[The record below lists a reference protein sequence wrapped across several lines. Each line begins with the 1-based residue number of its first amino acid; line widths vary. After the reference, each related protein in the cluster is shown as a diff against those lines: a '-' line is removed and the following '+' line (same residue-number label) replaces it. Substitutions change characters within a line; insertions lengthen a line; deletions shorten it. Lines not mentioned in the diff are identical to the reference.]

1 MCHLRAEGAHS
12 LSELERN
19 PPEVLGL
26 ALSRRE
32 LLAVLE
38 SCRRHGLVARLG
50 PGAGALAAQDEWIAT
65 EEGRRAA
72 RPAVSW
78 FLSHVGQILV
88 ATFGGVA
95 SLFAFLHLDGEA
107 GFSTAILLAVGIASV
122 SWAVIRFRR
131 VSSGDRGGKVVA
143 EDWQRWG
150 RERWSLRA
158 VALKRFPWKWLLLYL
173 VAITIGVA
181 LSSTGLGGGAL
192 WIATIVGTA
201 FLIPVFSWA
210 DRWNDVKSLGA
221 KIGRDGLVAKIERQ
235 MTSAAVRPPA
245 GAVD

>member
-1 MCHLRAEGAHS
+1 MLPPGEHWRPRTWTHFRYVLLSHLRAEGAHS

-50 PGAGALAAQDEWIAT
+50 PGAGALTAQDEWIAT
-65 EEGRRAA
+65 EEGHRAA

-78 FLSHVGQILV
+78 FLSHVGQILL
-88 ATFGGVA
+88 ATFGGAVSLVA
-95 SLFAFLHLDGEA
+95 LLRLSGEA
-107 GFSTAILLAVGIASV
+107 GAAAILFAVGLGIV

-131 VSSGDRGGKVVA
+131 ISSGDRAGKVVA

-150 RERWSLRA
+150 RERWGLRA
-158 VALKRFPWKWLLLYL
+158 VALKRFPWKWLFLYL
-173 VAITIGVA
+173 VAITIGIG
-181 LSSTGLGGGAL
+181 LNEIGLGGAL
-192 WIATIVGTA
+192 LIATIVGTT
-201 FLIPVFSWA
+201 FLLPVFSWA
-210 DRWNDVKSLGA
+210 DRWRDVES
-221 KIGRDGLVAKIERQ
+221 
-235 MTSAAVRPPA
+235 
-245 GAVD
+245 